1 MKLED
6 IQLFLPFLAPALG
19 LLFTTI
25 VFLKKF
31 VKNKKLKKVL
41 EKAEEITKEIIPCIM
56 EAEKF
61 VNYTGEE
68 KKNFVMTKLNQFAI
82 VNNIKFNEEETS
94 NKIEQLVSLTKE
106 VNVNN
111 TSNYI
116 NNVQIQEEIKK
127 DSIEQQIQNIIAG
140 LAR

>member
-19 LLFTTI
+19 LLCTTI

-82 VNNIKFNEEETS
+82 INNIKFNEEETS

-116 NNVQIQEEIKK
+116 NNVQIQDEIKK

>member
-1 MKLED
+1 MSFED
-6 IQLFLPFLAPALG
+6 IKLFFPFLAPALG
-19 LLFTTI
+19 LLCTTV

-41 EKAEEITKEIIPCIM
+41 EKAEKLTKEIIPCIM
-56 EAEKF
+56 QAEKF
-61 VNYTGEE
+61 INYTGEE

-82 VNNIKFNEEETS
+82 NNNIKFNEEETS
-94 NKIEQLVSLTKE
+94 SKVEELIALTKE

-111 TSNYI
+111 TSNFI
-116 NNVQIQEEIKK
+116 NETKINEEIKK
-127 DSIEQQIQNIIAG
+127 DSIEQQIQNIIAS

>member
-19 LLFTTI
+19 LLCTTI

-31 VKNKKLKKVL
+31 VKNKRLKKVL
-41 EKAEEITKEIIPCIM
+41 EKAEKLTKEIIPCIM

-82 VNNIKFNEEETS
+82 INNIKFNEEETS

-111 TSNYI
+111 NSNYI
-116 NNVQIQEEIKK
+116 NNVKIQEEIKK

>member
-1 MKLED
+1 MSFED
-6 IQLFLPFLAPALG
+6 IKLFFPFLAPTLG
-19 LLFTTI
+19 LLCTTI

-41 EKAEEITKEIIPCIM
+41 EKAEKLTKEIIPCIM
-56 EAEKF
+56 QAEKF
-61 VNYTGEE
+61 INYTGEE

-82 VNNIKFNEEETS
+82 SNNIKFNEEETS
-94 NKIEQLVSLTKE
+94 SKVEELVALTKE

-111 TSNYI
+111 TSNFI
-116 NNVQIQEEIKK
+116 NETKINEEIKK
-127 DSIEQQIQNIIAG
+127 DSIEQQIQNIIAS